1 MATGNYGTIR
11 PADVSVED
19 VEIFYSYTPSR
30 ESITSVELT
39 SLDPAQVLIPAT
51 NPNNITEIFG
61 GLYTLKL
68 PTSVFGTKGYYT
80 IIIRPKQ
87 IRVTI
92 QDCAVLID
100 NQDVKGIVFDINQIP
115 LELQNRFE
123 NGNLVGYRVEY
134 IKEQTGTGQDK
145 IQNLF
150 RLITSNNR
158 ALPITQNQGNSNA
171 SQAYTF
177 NDNSTSV
184 FCTVTPA
191 SAPSFK
197 PNATPFIGNPQQE
210 VIITNTFFNPVMMEI
225 EMVEFDEETLAYALF
240 SNQTKSLEDG
250 IYTIYNFGN
259 EIYRQYNLYEVKDQF
274 SGKPL
279 FEVREQKFTIDP
291 TKDFDDITNF
301 KKRKWQKKK

>member
-19 VEIFYSYTPSR
+19 VEIFYSYTPNR
-30 ESITSVELT
+30 ESLTAVELLP
-39 SLDPAQVLIPAT
+39 LDPAQVLVPASD
-51 NPNNITEIFG
+51 PNNVSEIFG

-68 PTSVFGTKGYYT
+68 PTSVFGTKGFYS

-87 IRVTI
+87 IRTTI

-123 NGNLVGYRVEY
+123 NGNLVGYRIEY
-134 IKEQTGTGQDK
+134 LKEQTGTGQDK

-150 RLITSNNR
+150 RIVTSNNR
-158 ALPITQNQGNSNA
+158 ALPITQNQGNRNA

-191 SAPSFK
+191 SAPSIK

-210 VIITNTFFNPVMMEI
+210 VIITNTFFNPVMLEI

-274 SGKPL
+274 TGKPL
-279 FEVREQKFTIDP
+279 YEVREQKFTIDP

-301 KKRKWQKKK
+301 

>member
-11 PADVSVED
+11 PADVSAQD
-19 VEIFYSYTPSR
+19 IEIFYSFTPNR
-30 ESITSVELT
+30 ESVTEVDLQP
-39 SLDPAQVLIPAT
+39 LDPAQVLVPAS
-51 NPNNITEIFG
+51 NPDNVNEIFG

-68 PTSVFGTKGYYT
+68 PTSVFGTKGFYS

-87 IRVTI
+87 IRARI

-123 NGNLVGYRVEY
+123 NGNLVGYRIEY
-134 IKEQTGTGQDK
+134 LKEQSGSGQDK

-150 RLITSNNR
+150 RIITSNNR

-177 NDNSTSV
+177 NDNSTSI

-210 VIITNTFFNPVMMEI
+210 VIITNTFFNPVMLEI
-225 EMVEFDEETLAYALF
+225 EMVEYDEETLAYALF

-259 EIYRQYNLYEVKDQF
+259 EIYKQYNLYEVKDQF

-279 FEVREQKFTIDP
+279 FEVREQKFTIDT

-301 KKRKWQKKK
+301 

>member
-19 VEIFYSYTPSR
+19 VEIFYSFTPSR
-30 ESITSVELT
+30 ENVSDVQLLT
-39 SLDPAQVLIPAT
+39 LDPAEVLLPA
-51 NPNNITEIFG
+51 NDPNNVSEIFG

-68 PTSVFGTKGYYT
+68 PTDIFGTKGYYN

-87 IRVTI
+87 IRTTI
-92 QDCAVLID
+92 QDCAVLVD
-100 NQDVKGIVFDINQIP
+100 NQDVVGIVFDINSIDTN
-115 LELQNRFE
+115 LQNRFE

-134 IKEQTGTGQDK
+134 LKEETGTGQDK

-150 RLITSNNR
+150 RIITSNNR
-158 ALPITQNQGNSNA
+158 ALPISQNQGNSNA

-177 NDNSTSV
+177 NDNSSSV
-184 FCTVTPA
+184 FCTVSPS
-191 SAPSFK
+191 SAPSIK

-210 VIITNTFFNPVMMEI
+210 VIITNTFFDPVMLEI
-225 EMVEFDEETLAYALF
+225 EMVEFDDETLAYALF

-259 EIYRQYNLYEVKDQF
+259 QIYRQYNLYEVKDQF

-279 FEVREQKFTIDP
+279 YEVREQKFDIDP

-301 KKRKWQKKK
+301 

>member
-11 PADVSVED
+11 PADVSIDD
-19 VEIFYSYTPSR
+19 VEIFYSYTPNR
-30 ESITSVELT
+30 ESLTTVELQ
-39 SLDPAQVLIPAT
+39 SLNPAEVLIPAN
-51 NPNNITEIFG
+51 NPNNVNEIFG

-68 PTSVFGTKGYYT
+68 PTSVFGSKGFYS

-87 IRVTI
+87 IRTTI
-92 QDCAVLID
+92 QDCGLLVD
-100 NQDVKGIVFDINQIP
+100 NQDVKGIIFNINQIP

-150 RLITSNNR
+150 RIITSNNR
-158 ALPITQNQGNSNA
+158 ALPISQNQGNSNA

-184 FCTVTPA
+184 FCTVSPS
-191 SAPSFK
+191 SAPSIK
-197 PNATPFIGNPQQE
+197 PNAIPFIGNPLQD
-210 VIITNTFFNPVMMEI
+210 VIITNTFFNPVMLEI

-259 EIYRQYNLYEVKDQF
+259 PIYRQYNLYEVKDQF
-274 SGKPL
+274 TGKPL
-279 FEVREQKFTIDP
+279 YEVREQKFTIDP

-301 KKRKWQKKK
+301 

>member
-11 PADVSVED
+11 PADVSAQD
-19 VEIFYSYTPSR
+19 IEIFYSFTPNR
-30 ESITSVELT
+30 ESVTEVDLQP
-39 SLDPAQVLIPAT
+39 LDPAQVLVPAS
-51 NPNNITEIFG
+51 NPDNVNEIFG

-68 PTSVFGTKGYYT
+68 PTSVFGTKGFYS

-87 IRVTI
+87 IRVKI

-100 NQDVKGIVFDINQIP
+100 NQDVKGIVFDMNQIP

-134 IKEQTGTGQDK
+134 LKEQSGTGQDK

-150 RLITSNNR
+150 RIITSNNR

-177 NDNSTSV
+177 NDNSTTI

-197 PNATPFIGNPQQE
+197 PNATPFIGNPQQD

-225 EMVEFDEETLAYALF
+225 EMVEYDEETLAYALF

-259 EIYRQYNLYEVKDQF
+259 EIYKQYNLYEVKDQF

-301 KKRKWQKKK
+301 

>member
-11 PADVSVED
+11 PADVSVDD
-19 VEIFYSYTPSR
+19 VEIFYSYTPNR
-30 ESITSVELT
+30 ESLTTVELLP
-39 SLDPAQVLIPAT
+39 LDPAQVLIPAN
-51 NPNNITEIFG
+51 NPDNVNEIFG

-68 PTSVFGTKGYYT
+68 PTSIFGSKGYYS
-80 IIIRPKQ
+80 IVIRPKQ
-87 IRVTI
+87 IRTTI
-92 QDCAVLID
+92 QDCGVLID

-123 NGNLVGYRVEY
+123 NGNLVGYRIEY

-150 RLITSNNR
+150 RIITSNNR

-184 FCTVTPA
+184 FCTVSPS
-191 SAPSFK
+191 SAPSIK
-197 PNATPFIGNPQQE
+197 PNAVPFIGNPQQD
-210 VIITNTFFNPVMMEI
+210 VIITNTFFNPVMLEI

-259 EIYRQYNLYEVKDQF
+259 QIYRQYNLYEVKDQF
-274 SGKPL
+274 TGKPL
-279 FEVREQKFTIDP
+279 YEVREQKFTIDP

-301 KKRKWQKKK
+301 

>member
-11 PADVSVED
+11 PADVSIDD
-19 VEIFYSYTPSR
+19 VEIFYSYTPNR
-30 ESITSVELT
+30 ESLTTVELQ
-39 SLDPAQVLIPAT
+39 SLDPAEVLIPAN
-51 NPNNITEIFG
+51 NPNNVNEIFG

-68 PTSVFGTKGYYT
+68 PTSVFGSKGFYS

-87 IRVTI
+87 IRTTI
-92 QDCAVLID
+92 QDCGLLVD
-100 NQDVKGIVFDINQIP
+100 NQDVKGIIFNINQIP

-150 RLITSNNR
+150 RIITSNNR
-158 ALPITQNQGNSNA
+158 ALPISQNQGNSNA

-184 FCTVTPA
+184 FCTVSPS
-191 SAPSFK
+191 SAPSIK
-197 PNATPFIGNPQQE
+197 PNAIPFIGNPLQD
-210 VIITNTFFNPVMMEI
+210 VIITNTFFNPVMLEI

-259 EIYRQYNLYEVKDQF
+259 QIYRQYNLYEVKDQF
-274 SGKPL
+274 TGKPL
-279 FEVREQKFTIDP
+279 YEVREQKFTIDP

-301 KKRKWQKKK
+301 

>member
-19 VEIFYSYTPSR
+19 VEMFYSYTPNR
-30 ESITSVELT
+30 ESLADVELIPLNP
-39 SLDPAQVLIPAT
+39 SEVLVPAN
-51 NPNNITEIFG
+51 NPNNVTEIFG

-68 PTSVFGTKGYYT
+68 PTSIFGTKGFYN
-80 IIIRPKQ
+80 IIIRPRQ
-87 IRVTI
+87 IRTTI
-92 QDCAVLID
+92 QDCSVLID

-115 LELQNRFE
+115 TGLQSRFE

-134 IKEQTGTGQDK
+134 LKEESGTGQDK

-150 RLITSNNR
+150 RIITSNNR

-171 SQAYTF
+171 SVAYTF

-184 FCTVTPA
+184 FCTVSPS
-191 SAPSFK
+191 SAPSIK
-197 PNATPFIGNPQQE
+197 PNAVPFIGNAQQG
-210 VIITNTFFNPVMMEI
+210 VIITNTFFDPVMLEI
-225 EMVEFDEETLAYALF
+225 EMVEFDDETLAYALF

-259 EIYRQYNLYEVKDQF
+259 QIYRQYNLYEVKDQF
-274 SGKPL
+274 TGIPL
-279 FEVREQKFTIDP
+279 YEVREQKFTIDP

-301 KKRKWQKKK
+301 

>member
-11 PADVSVED
+11 PADVSIDD
-19 VEIFYSYTPSR
+19 VEIYYSYTPNR
-30 ESITSVELT
+30 ESLSSVELIPLNPT
-39 SLDPAQVLIPAT
+39 QVLVPASD
-51 NPNNITEIFG
+51 PNNATEIFG

-68 PTSVFGTKGYYT
+68 PTSIFGTKGFYS

-87 IRVTI
+87 IRTTI
-92 QDCAVLID
+92 QDCSVLID

-115 LELQNRFE
+115 LDSQNSFE

-134 IKEQTGTGQDK
+134 LKEESNTGQDK

-150 RLITSNNR
+150 RVITSNNR

-171 SQAYTF
+171 SVAYTF

-184 FCTVTPA
+184 FCTVSPS
-191 SAPSFK
+191 SAPSIK
-197 PNATPFIGNPQQE
+197 PNATPFIGNPQQN
-210 VIITNTFFNPVMMEI
+210 VIITNTFFDPIMLEI
-225 EMVEFDEETLAYALF
+225 EMVEFDDETLAYALF

-259 EIYRQYNLYEVKDQF
+259 QIYRQYNLYEIKDQF
-274 SGKPL
+274 TGKPL

-291 TKDFDDITNF
+291 TKDFDDITNI
-301 KKRKWQKKK
+301 

>member
-19 VEIFYSYTPSR
+19 VEMFYSYTPNR
-30 ESITSVELT
+30 ESLADVELIPLNP
-39 SLDPAQVLIPAT
+39 SEVLVPAN
-51 NPNNITEIFG
+51 NPNNVTEIFG

-68 PTSVFGTKGYYT
+68 PTSIFGTKGFYN
-80 IIIRPKQ
+80 IIIRPRQ
-87 IRVTI
+87 IRTTI
-92 QDCAVLID
+92 QDCSVLID

-115 LELQNRFE
+115 TGLQSRFE

-134 IKEQTGTGQDK
+134 LKEESGTGQDK

-150 RLITSNNR
+150 RIITSNNR

-171 SQAYTF
+171 SVAYTF

-184 FCTVTPA
+184 FCTVSPS
-191 SAPSFK
+191 SAPSIK
-197 PNATPFIGNPQQE
+197 PNAVPFIGNAQQG
-210 VIITNTFFNPVMMEI
+210 VIITNTFFDPVMLEI
-225 EMVEFDEETLAYALF
+225 EMVEFDDETLAYALF

-259 EIYRQYNLYEVKDQF
+259 QIYRQYNLYEVKDQF
-274 SGKPL
+274 TGKPL

-301 KKRKWQKKK
+301 

>member
-11 PADVSVED
+11 PADVSIDD
-19 VEIFYSYTPSR
+19 VEIFYSYTPNR
-30 ESITSVELT
+30 ESLTTVELQ
-39 SLDPAQVLIPAT
+39 SLDPAEVLIPAN
-51 NPNNITEIFG
+51 NPNNVNEIFG

-68 PTSVFGTKGYYT
+68 PTSVFGSKGFYS

-87 IRVTI
+87 IRTTI
-92 QDCAVLID
+92 QDCGLLID

-123 NGNLVGYRVEY
+123 NGNLVGYRIEY
-134 IKEQTGTGQDK
+134 LKEQTGTGQDK

-150 RLITSNNR
+150 RIITSNNR
-158 ALPITQNQGNSNA
+158 ALPISQNQGNSNA

-184 FCTVTPA
+184 FCTVSPS
-191 SAPSFK
+191 SAPSIK
-197 PNATPFIGNPQQE
+197 PNAIPFIGNPLQD
-210 VIITNTFFNPVMMEI
+210 VIITNTFFNPVMLEI

-259 EIYRQYNLYEVKDQF
+259 QIYRQYNLYEVKDQF
-274 SGKPL
+274 TGKPL
-279 FEVREQKFTIDP
+279 YEVREQKFTIDP

-301 KKRKWQKKK
+301 

>member
-30 ESITSVELT
+30 ESITSVELI
-39 SLDPAQVLIPAT
+39 SLDPAQVLIPAA

-68 PTSVFGTKGYYT
+68 PTSVFGTKGYYS

-123 NGNLVGYRVEY
+123 NGNLVGYRIEY

-150 RLITSNNR
+150 RIITSNNR

-301 KKRKWQKKK
+301 